1 MPIHYRYDSDRNILF
16 STAEGSL
23 TPADSLESHRQVADY
38 ARQHP
43 GLRLCVDMRQARFVA
58 SPTEVLETIQAF
70 YRTVGARMPVAFVLS
85 DGANDANPMLVETQ
99 AYNEGGR
106 LRLFREADDATAWLA
121 SQ

>member
-1 MPIHYRYDSDRNILF
+1 
-16 STAEGSL
+16 
-23 TPADSLESHRQVADY
+23 
-38 ARQHP
+38 
-43 GLRLCVDMRQARFVA
+43 
-58 SPTEVLETIQAF
+58 
-70 YRTVGARMPVAFVLS
+70 MPVAFVLS